1 MREFAAPNAGG
12 LAPGPANFVQKTSLI
27 QDAAKRRMAELFT
40 AKYQILWMIALAGVL
55 FLPVRQMIWVISV
68 RRAER
73 DGDQNENRRQALKR
87 RAGVTAVLMGFV
99 FAYVYTNYLFEVG
112 P

>member
-1 MREFAAPNAGG
+1 MP
-12 LAPGPANFVQKTSLI
+12 K
-27 QDAAKRRMAELFT
+27 KRLMAELFT
-40 AKYQILWMIALAGVL
+40 AKSQLLWIIALAGVL
-55 FLPVRQMIWVISV
+55 FIPVRQMIWVISV

-87 RAGVTAVLMGFV
+87 RAGATTALLVFV
-99 FAYVYTNYLFEVG
+99 FAYVYTNYLFQVG

>member
-1 MREFAAPNAGG
+1 MP
-12 LAPGPANFVQKTSLI
+12 K
-27 QDAAKRRMAELFT
+27 KRLMAELFT
-40 AKYQILWMIALAGVL
+40 AKYQLLWMVALAGVL
-55 FLPVRQMIWVISV
+55 FIPVRQMIWVISV

-87 RAGVTAVLMGFV
+87 RAGVTAALLVFV
-99 FAYVYTNYLFEVG
+99 FAFVYTNYLFQVV